1 MSVRT
6 IVVIAASIMI
16 CIACIATGS
25 TRTFA
30 RDAQMTR
37 LNHNHKH
44 GHRTVNHG
52 RSAHP
57 GSMGQAAPA
66 R

>member
-6 IVVIAASIMI
+6 IVVIAASTMI
-16 CIACIATGS
+16 CIACIAGGS
-25 TRTFA
+25 TSTFA

-37 LNHNHKH
+37 LSHHKH
-44 GHRTVNHG
+44 THHPVNHG

-57 GSMGQAAPA
+57 GSTGQAAPA
-66 R
+66 TR